1 MQTVISLS
9 PLDILKFKLYTREC
23 KNARTTIVSAFLED
37 TPSLIADLEKS
48 IDDGLEHKTAK
59 LTHKI
64 KSSAALFCTEAF
76 QVVMNEFERDV
87 VQINTPEYLSRGRR
101 LVFQLNSLLDEV
113 FQPET
118 FRRLTRD

>member
-1 MQTVISLS
+1 MQRVISLS
-9 PLDILKFKLYTREC
+9 PLDILKFKFFTQEC
-23 KNARTTIVSAFLED
+23 KNARMTIVSAFLED

-48 IDDGLEHKTAK
+48 INDGLEHKTAK

-64 KSSAALFCTEAF
+64 KSSAALFCTEGF

-113 FQPET
+113 LQPET
-118 FRRLTRD
+118 FHRLTTD